1 MKINKAKLDEAI
13 RLNKK
18 YYRTGDKDL
27 IKPLLDAEEKALP
40 GESHWSGS
48 LLTAIT
54 LRRRDYSEPYKT
66 YYDVLQLLGVEI
78 VEEEKKDGC

>member
-1 MKINKAKLDEAI
+1 MKMTINKAKLDEAI

-27 IKPLLDAEEKALP
+27 IKPMLAAEDEAFRA
-40 GESHWSGS
+40 ESRWTGS

-54 LRRRDYSEPYKT
+54 LKGSDYNEPYKT
-66 YYDVLQLLGVEI
+66 YYDVLELLGFEI
-78 VEEEKKDGC
+78 VEE